1 MAVEPLPQL
10 RLVEEKSSRV
20 LLKEVLGGVPN
31 VVAARLEAV
40 LRDEETGSARRHD
53 LSVFDELLNPY
64 DDIKLDVKSI
74 SIMGKAGILDGNI
87 GDIILPTAHIFEGTV
102 DNYPLENSLK
112 VEDFKDSQI
121 NVVEG
126 PMITVLGTSLQ
137 NKNIL

>member
-1 MAVEPLPQL
+1 MFAYGA
-10 RLVEEKSSRV
+10 EKKNFTV
-20 LLKEVLGGVPN
+20 LLKWGLVIIFDHSEILVDSPFRGALSE
-31 VVAARLEAV
+31 AFDRLWREPA
-40 LRDEETGSARRHD
+40 LAETTCAQQ
-53 LSVFDELLNPY
+53 L
-64 DDIKLDVKSI
+64 
-74 SIMGKAGILDGNI
+74 
-87 GDIILPTAHIFEGTV
+87 EGTV